1 MDLSNIGGEIIYY
14 EDSKTITILYENE
27 IVRLQRAP
35 TPNINDIITEE
46 EEEKEDV
53 EIPSSQNF

>member
-14 EDSKTITILYENE
+14 EDSKTITILYQNE
-27 IVRLQRAP
+27 RVRLQRAP
-35 TPNINDIITEE
+35 TPNINDIIIE